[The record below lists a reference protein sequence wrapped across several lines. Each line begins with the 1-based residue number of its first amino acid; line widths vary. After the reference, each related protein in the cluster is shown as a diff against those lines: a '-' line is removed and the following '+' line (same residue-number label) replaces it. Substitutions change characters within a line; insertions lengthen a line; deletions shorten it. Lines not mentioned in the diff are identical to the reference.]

1 MCPYSQFFWSIF
13 SPIAGKYRPKKPRIR
28 THFTQCLLHLK
39 SSENHIRDISDLC
52 KLLTT
57 APTAVKERLFS
68 ALKSLKTYIQ
78 STTDDTHFENVIV
91 LHIHR
96 DFTDKLKLKNIA
108 TILFKALNLV
118 KNVS

>member
-1 MCPYSQFFWSIF
+1 MSLF
-13 SPIAGKYRPKKPRIR
+13 SVFLVHIQSHCGKIQTKKTPNTDTFYAVFITPEIIR
-28 THFTQCLLHLK
+28 KPHSAIL
-39 SSENHIRDISDLC
+39 DLC
-52 KLLTT
+52 KLLTP
-57 APTAVKERLFS
+57 APTAVNERLFS
-68 ALKSLKTYIQ
+68 ALKSLKTYIR